1 MTNAMWELYWLTR
14 VITINGIFGPL
25 TFLFPLLMLGCGA
38 ICLMAYSDARG
49 EEKEKAWMGKA
60 KGFGIAALCTFFLFG
75 AVYVFTPDKDQAA
88 FIVAGGAV
96 VAAAQSDA
104 GQKIAQK
111 SVAVLEG
118 SLDNILGKEAVK
130 KAQIDVEKK
139 VVDTVKAQMGIKDE
153 SKGTNG
159 AASSGS

>member
-1 MTNAMWELYWLTR
+1 MNAAMWQLYWLTR
-14 VITINGIFGPL
+14 VIDIHDGAGTIWGI
-25 TFLFPLLMLGCGA
+25 LMGA
-38 ICLMAYSDARG
+38 IILGSIISLVSAIDSKTPGQHIKVWLTRVYLV
-49 EEKEKAWMGKA
+49 
-60 KGFGIAALCTFFLFG
+60 FGIPWVLAGLAYT
-75 AVYVFTPDKDQAA
+75 FTPDKNEAA

-118 SLDNILGKEAVK
+118 SLDNILGKEAVQ

-139 VVDTVKAQMGIKDE
+139 VVEAVKNQMGIP
-153 SKGTNG
+153 STAS
-159 AASSGS
+159 AAAGK

>member
-1 MTNAMWELYWLTR
+1 MNSAMWQLYWLTR
-14 VITINGIFGPL
+14 VIDIHDGAGIIWGITLAVIGLGTLIVLMSSIESYDSGAHIQKWMKRVLL
-25 TFLFPLLMLGCGA
+25 TFGIPWLIAGL
-38 ICLMAYSDARG
+38 AY
-49 EEKEKAWMGKA
+49 
-60 KGFGIAALCTFFLFG
+60 T
-75 AVYVFTPDKDQAA
+75 FTPDKNEAA

-118 SLDNILGKEAVK
+118 SLDNILGAEAVK

-139 VVDTVKAQMGIKDE
+139 VVEAVKDQMGIKND
-153 SKGTNG
+153 
-159 AASSGS
+159 SGSAKSSAGSGS

>member
-14 VITINGIFGPL
+14 MISLNSVAGPVALAGFFSLMGVGGIHYLAGCEGANKVYISRGLKLMAGAIATFLIFGA
-25 TFLFPLLMLGCGA
+25 M
-38 ICLMAYSDARG
+38 
-49 EEKEKAWMGKA
+49 
-60 KGFGIAALCTFFLFG
+60 
-75 AVYVFTPDKDQAA
+75 YVFTPDKNEAA

-118 SLDNILGKEAVK
+118 SLDNILGKEAVE
-130 KAQIDVEKK
+130 KAQIDVERK
-139 VVDTVKAQMGIKDE
+139 VVDAVKNQMGIKQDD
-153 SKGTNG
+153 
-159 AASSGS
+159 SSPTKSPAGSSS